1 MNFGRYLKEMRIRRG
16 LSMRELA
23 KRSNLS
29 HSYLSLVESGK
40 RGNPTPE
47 QLLKL
52 APNLDVDYMELMKM
66 AGYVMEDIEFTNEEL
81 EFLLQKL
88 EQKLDEEGLPILE
101 LLKLR
106 PTIDNKEITPAE
118 LELAISVIRS
128 LRKTQTPQ

>member
-88 EQKLDEEGLPILE
+88 EQKLDEEGLPIFE
-101 LLKLR
+101 LLKLH
-106 PTIDNKEITPAE
+106 PTIDNKEITPTE
-118 LELAISVIRS
+118 LELAINVIRS
-128 LRKTQTPQ
+128 LRKTQPPS